1 MSQSPQPRRRLALWS
16 LGLVAPVALAGLL
29 AGHPGAEAP
38 TTDPAVAQDA
48 PLGVRVLQVE
58 PAPGFSRRRIYTG
71 QVEPFRQSD
80 LGFERAGF
88 LGEVLAREGDRVE
101 SEQILARLDRAL
113 LEAGRAELV
122 ATLRG
127 AEADLALAE
136 ATRERYQ
143 ATVGQGAVTR
153 QALDEAREGARSAAA
168 GLDLA
173 RARIASVDLDIAK
186 SELRAPFPGVI
197 TRRAADEGRVLA
209 AGEPVLRLQES
220 RAPEIRVAVAG
231 PLADT
236 LTPGAEHPLTWRGQS
251 FAARLRAV
259 LPLRAAGT
267 RTLDALFEPV
277 DPGAAPHG
285 ALRPGEQLELEL
297 GQWVDEPGVW
307 LPLEALT
314 EGARG
319 LWSAYVVEP
328 DDQTE
333 ALRSDGGL
341 ASTRGRLAARPLEIL
356 YQERDRVFVR
366 GPLAPGERLVA
377 AGLHRVVPGQLV
389 RVLDTEDIQVA
400 ASDRRP

>member
-38 TTDPAVAQDA
+38 TADSAVAQDA
-48 PLGVRVLQVE
+48 PVGVRVLQVE

-71 QVEPFRQSD
+71 RVEPFRQSD
-80 LGFERAGF
+80 LGFERAG
-88 LGEVLAREGDRVE
+88 LLAGVLVREGDKVE
-101 SEQILARLDRAL
+101 SGQVLARLDKAL
-113 LEAGRAELV
+113 LDTRRAELV
-122 ATLRG
+122 AALRG

-197 TRRAADEGRVLA
+197 TRRAADEGRVLG
-209 AGEPVLRLQES
+209 AGEPVLRLQET

-236 LTPGAEHPLTWRGQS
+236 LTPGAEHPLTWRGQP
-251 FAARLRAV
+251 FPARLRAV

-267 RTLDALFEPV
+267 RTLDALFEPA
-277 DPGAAPHG
+277 DSGTAPHG

-307 LPLEALT
+307 LPLAALT

-328 DDQTE
+328 DEQTE
-333 ALRSDGGL
+333 DLRGDGGVVSATGYL
-341 ASTRGRLAARPLEIL
+341 ATRPLEIL
-356 YQERDRVFVR
+356 YQEGDRVFVR
-366 GPLAPGERLVA
+366 GPLAAGERLVA

-389 RVLDTEDIQVA
+389 RVLGAGDTQVA
-400 ASDRRP
+400 ANDRRP